1 MTNKTTKTQP
11 RQELWSQTYDSPL
24 GELLIVASDLG
35 LRAILWPLETEATRV
50 KLGDY
55 TEGNNSVITQAVLE
69 LDEYFAGTRHDFDVA
84 IDPVGTDFQ
93 KSVWTSLR
101 DIGYAKTKSYGEQ
114 ADQIGKPTAVRA
126 VASANG
132 KNPISIVVPCHR
144 VIGANG
150 SLTGFAGGLD
160 SKRWLLNHEL
170 TNAGDAFMN

>member
-1 MTNKTTKTQP
+1 MTQKKTT
-11 RQELWSQTYDSPL
+11 LVSYAYDSPL
-24 GELLIVASDLG
+24 GELLIVASDEG
-35 LRAILWPLETEATRV
+35 LRAILWPLESEHSRV

-55 TEGNNSVITQAVLE
+55 MECSNPVIAQAVSE
-69 LDEYFAGTRHDFDVA
+69 LDEYFAGKRHNFDVA

-101 DIGYAKTKSYGEQ
+101 NIGYAKTKSYGEQ
-114 ADQIGKPTAVRA
+114 ADAIGKPTAVRA
-126 VASANG
+126 VAAANG

-160 SKRWLLNHEL
+160 SKRWLLEHEL
-170 TNAGDAFMN
+170 AEGR

>member
-1 MTNKTTKTQP
+1 MTQKQTT
-11 RQELWSQTYDSPL
+11 LVSYAYDSPL
-24 GELLIVASDLG
+24 GELLIVASDEG
-35 LRAILWPLETEATRV
+35 LRAILWPLESEHSRV

-55 TEGNNSVITQAVLE
+55 MEGSNPVIAQAVSE
-69 LDEYFAGTRHDFDVA
+69 LDEYFAGKRHNFDVA

-101 DIGYAKTKSYGEQ
+101 NIGYAKTKSYGEQ
-114 ADQIGKPTAVRA
+114 ADAIGKPTAVRA

-160 SKRWLLNHEL
+160 SKRWLLEHEL
-170 TNAGDAFMN
+170 ANAGDAFMN